1 MPSAPLHT
9 VQQCP
14 PINYQLLLPTTT
26 ARGRFG
32 QGLRHRDDAILF
44 LTPLLL
50 LVQFLMPKTTH
61 IPITRFTNTR
71 YTLDHPSIPPIP
83 ARYRT
88 SLPKKVIVTPDTNH
102 QIRCPMCPM
111 YTHWLTRAHI
121 TITLPPSPGPP
132 SVPPDIKKVI
142 VTPATNQPH
151 HTVHCVPGCSNILL
165 YQPDAHRYTLAHITI
180 TLPPIPGHHPP
191 SVSPDIKK
199 VIVTPATRNH
209 CTTGYRFLLSA
220 STLAHHILV
229 TPATHT
235 ALCHPQHL
243 LL

>member
-1 MPSAPLHT
+1 MPVPSAPLHT

-111 YTHWLTRAHI
+111 C
-121 TITLPPSPGPP
+121 PM
-132 SVPPDIKKVI
+132 
-142 VTPATNQPH
+142 
-151 HTVHCVPGCSNILL
+151 
-165 YQPDAHRYTLAHITI
+165 YTLAH
-180 TLPPIPGHHPP
+180 
-191 SVSPDIKK
+191 
-199 VIVTPATRNH
+199 
-209 CTTGYRFLLSA
+209 TGTHYN
-220 STLAHHILV
+220 
-229 TPATHT
+229 HT
-235 ALCHPQHL
+235 AAQPGPAICPAGH
-243 LL
+243 